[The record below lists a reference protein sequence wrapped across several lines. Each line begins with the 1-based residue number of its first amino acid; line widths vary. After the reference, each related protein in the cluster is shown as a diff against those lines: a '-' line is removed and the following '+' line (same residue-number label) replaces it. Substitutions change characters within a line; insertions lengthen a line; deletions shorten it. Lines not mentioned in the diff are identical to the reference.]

1 MEILETNNFYK
12 SKVVQVNKLR
22 AELVIRILFMKKLC
36 YDAQIWIRYSNV

>member
-12 SKVVQVNKLR
+12 SKVIQVNKLR
-22 AELVIRILFMKKLC
+22 AELAIRILFMKKFC